1 MTTRRIAAVFGRVV
15 PVLVLVSLATAFL
28 VELVPGDPAVAVVGA
43 EGTPE
48 QYAAVREELG
58 LDKPWLVRYLDWLGG
73 LRHGDLGHTL
83 VPPIQDVTEL
93 IANRL
98 PVTLEIA
105 VLSVAVAL
113 AISLPVGTWSAY
125 RYDRAFDKVAS
136 TISFGLIS
144 VPSFLLAL
152 IVIYVVVFRPDTVR
166 ISIAAAAVLS
176 AAVFL
181 VAALRSAESRTAR
194 ERRNMVLI
202 AIGILV
208 VGLIL
213 VSLFPQ
219 FPRQG
224 FVRIGDGTLVENL
237 RTVALPVLVLG
248 LTESAQLT
256 RVLRSDMVTTLNEDF
271 VLAARAQGMPR
282 RHILVK
288 QALRPSTFSLVTI
301 AGISFGRLLG
311 GTVIVETIFRLPGMG
326 TLIVESVSKKEF
338 MVLQAAVLTVAA
350 LYVLVNALVDLSY
363 LYLDPRTRHV
373 SV

>member
-1 MTTRRIAAVFGRVV
+1 MTTRRIAAVFGRVI

-28 VELVPGDPAVAVVGA
+28 VELVPCDPAVAVVGA

-58 LDKPWLVRYLDWLGG
+58 LDKPWLVRYLDWLAG
-73 LRHGDLGHTL
+73 LLHGDLGHTL
-83 VPPIQDVTEL
+83 VPPIQDVAEL
-93 IANRL
+93 ITNRL

-113 AISLPVGTWSAY
+113 AISLPIGTWSAY
-125 RYDRAFDKVAS
+125 RYDHAFDKVAS

-181 VAALRSAESRTAR
+181 VAALRGAETRTAR

-208 VGLIL
+208 VGLTL
-213 VSLFPQ
+213 VALFPQ

-288 QALRPSTFSLVTI
+288 QALRPSTFSLVTV

>member
-1 MTTRRIAAVFGRVV
+1 MTTRRIAAVFGRVI

-58 LDKPWLVRYLDWLGG
+58 LDKPWLVRYLDWLAG
-73 LRHGDLGHTL
+73 LLHGDLGHTL
-83 VPPIQDVTEL
+83 VPPIQDVAEL
-93 IANRL
+93 ITNRL

-113 AISLPVGTWSAY
+113 AISLPIGTWSAY
-125 RYDRAFDKVAS
+125 RYDHAFDKVAS

-152 IVIYVVVFRPDTVR
+152 IVIYVVVFRPGTVR

-181 VAALRSAESRTAR
+181 VAALRGAETRTAR

-208 VGLIL
+208 VGLTL
-213 VSLFPQ
+213 VALFPQ

-288 QALRPSTFSLVTI
+288 QALRPSTFSLVTV